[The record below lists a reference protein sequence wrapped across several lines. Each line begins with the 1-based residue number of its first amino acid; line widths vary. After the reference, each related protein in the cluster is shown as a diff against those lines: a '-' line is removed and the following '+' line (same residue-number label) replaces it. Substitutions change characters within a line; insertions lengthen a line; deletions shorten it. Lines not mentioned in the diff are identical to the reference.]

1 MLIIF
6 GGLPGSGKSTI
17 AQTLAIRLQA
27 TYLRLDTIEQA
38 IRAASSLPAGA
49 EVGPAG
55 YVVLYKIAAD
65 NLRLGRTVI
74 ADSVNSI
81 EITRAAFRATATESN
96 RRFIEVEVICSD
108 KIVHPHRA
116 ESRISTVEG
125 LIPPTWE
132 QIEARTFE
140 PWAPDLRID
149 TSLLSVDESVLEITN
164 RLKQVDTDQI

>member
-17 AQTLAIRLQA
+17 AQALALRLQA

-49 EVGPAG
+49 DVGPAG
-55 YVVLYKIAAD
+55 YVVLYKVAAD

-81 EITRAAFRATATESN
+81 EITRAAFRATATEAN

-108 KIVHPHRA
+108 KIVHRHRA
-116 ESRISTVEG
+116 KSRISTVEG

-149 TSLLSVDESVLEITN
+149 TSLLSVDESVLEIMN
-164 RLKQVDTDQI
+164 RLLQVDTDQI